1 MMTREVV
8 LDANVIVGLLDS
20 RDVLHDRA
28 NTLLLRLKAERAIS
42 VLLDFLVAEALSV
55 ICRRATQRRTSPPDL
70 ARVVGQHISLWFEQ
84 GEITPAP
91 SEATDF
97 IGTCEIAVSSDGLLN
112 FNDARL
118 VLLQRRGVIGPVT
131 SFDESLCAVENFV
144 SVS

>member
-20 RDVLHDRA
+20 GDVLHDRA
-28 NTLLLRLKAERAIS
+28 NTLLLRLKAERAIP

-70 ARVVGQHISLWFEQ
+70 ARVGQHISLWFER

-118 VLLQRRGVIGPVT
+118 VLLQRRGVIGPVA

>member
-70 ARVVGQHISLWFEQ
+70 ARVRQHISLWFEQ

-97 IGTCEIAVSSDGLLN
+97 IDTCELAVSSDGLLN

-118 VLLQRRGVIGPVT
+118 VLLQRRGVIGPVA